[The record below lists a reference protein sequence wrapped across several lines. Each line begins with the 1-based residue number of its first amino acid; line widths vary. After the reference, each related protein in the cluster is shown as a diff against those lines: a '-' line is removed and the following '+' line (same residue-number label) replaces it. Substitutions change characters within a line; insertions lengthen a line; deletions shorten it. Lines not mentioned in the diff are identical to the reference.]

1 MSSTITFTRIGDN
14 EARIHDAEG
23 DHVGDLFRQ
32 PDILKPGEYYYV
44 IHLSEDPRRWVRV
57 QDRARIREVT
67 QSLLASHPL
76 LP

>member
-67 QSLLASHPL
+67 QSLLVSHPL